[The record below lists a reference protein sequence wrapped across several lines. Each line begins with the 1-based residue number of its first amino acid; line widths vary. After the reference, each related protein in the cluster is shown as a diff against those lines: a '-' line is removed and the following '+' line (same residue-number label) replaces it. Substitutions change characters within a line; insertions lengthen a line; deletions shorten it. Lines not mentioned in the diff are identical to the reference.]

1 MNDKHED
8 PYFGKF
14 VNLHRNL
21 NVKKKPNILVS
32 PLDWG
37 IGHAT
42 RCVPIINELIEQN
55 TNVIIGADNRPL
67 AFLKQEFPSLQ
78 FVQFPGYKF
87 SYPGKGSMAL
97 KMARQA
103 PAILKGIKEEKK
115 LLKKLIRKLNIDAV
129 ISDNRYGLSS
139 DTIPSI
145 FITHQIMIKVPA
157 HLKFLETKL
166 YNKNIAYISK
176 FNECW
181 IPDFE
186 NEINLSGDLSHKK
199 SLPPKSYYIGPLS
212 RFAHKQLSSTKT
224 ENSNKFKYDLLVMLS
239 GPEPQRTILE
249 EKIIN
254 ELLKTDLKSIVV
266 CGKPEKF
273 EDRIIEDKI
282 IIYSHLDSKSL
293 EKIIKESRI
302 VISRPGYSTVMDL
315 VALSKKAIFIPTP
328 GQTEQEYLAE
338 HYFKN
343 KLFYKMKQKEFN
355 LTKAMTE
362 ATSFSGIKLEF
373 DQTKLK
379 KRIRRLLDSI

>member
-1 MNDKHED
+1 MNKKYEES
-8 PYFGKF
+8 YFGKF
-14 VNLHRNL
+14 VNLHCNSGL
-21 NVKKKPNILVS
+21 KNKPNILVC

-87 SYPGKGSMAL
+87 SYPGKGSMAF

-103 PAILKGIKEEKK
+103 PAIFKGIKEEKS
-115 LLKKLIRKLNIDAV
+115 LLEKIIQEHNINAV

-139 DTIPSI
+139 NTIPSI
-145 FITHQIMIKVPA
+145 FITHQVMIKVPA

-166 YNKNIAYISK
+166 YKKNIAYISK

-199 SLPPKSYYIGPLS
+199 PLPPKSYYIGPLS
-212 RFAHKQLSSTKT
+212 RFANKRSSPAK
-224 ENSNKFKYDLLVMLS
+224 SDIKDKYKYDLLVMLS

-249 EKIIN
+249 KKIIN
-254 ELLKTDLKSIVV
+254 ELSRMNLKSIVV
-266 CGKPEKF
+266 CGKPEKL

-282 IIYSHLDSKSL
+282 IIHSHLDSKSL
-293 EKIIKESRI
+293 EKIIEESRI
-302 VISRPGYSTVMDL
+302 VISRPGYSTVMDI
-315 VALSKKAIFIPTP
+315 VALGKKAIFIPTP

-338 HYFKN
+338 HYHNKRFYFKMN
-343 KLFYKMKQKEFN
+343 QKEFN
-355 LTKAMTE
+355 LTKALSE
-362 ATSFSGIKLEF
+362 ATEFSGIKLEF

-379 KRIRRLLDSI
+379 KRIWKFLDSI